1 MREKFFLIIL
11 LFITLSLSFPLET
24 RELSIQQLEERKKA
38 DEERKKAR
46 EKRGKKTFQKEIS
59 ITTDIV
65 FVSKEREVPPVL
77 SNLDPVLED
86 EGFYGVKLALEDNL
100 TTGRFLGHDYKV
112 EFHRILLE
120 EDLVSEFE
128 KLLKKGKKY
137 FVVDLNESELLS
149 LMKLSGIDD
158 VLIFNTRAKNDSLRN
173 ENCKK
178 NFFHIA
184 PSYSILSDALTQYL
198 VKKKWKKWFLV
209 TGPKE
214 NDRLFAQA
222 LKSSA
227 KKFNI
232 KIKEE
237 KTWDF
242 TSDLRRTAGKEVPIF
257 TKGSN
262 YDVLVVADEAGEFGE
277 YLAYRTWDPR
287 PIAGT
292 QGLKPNSWHRTHE
305 QWGATQMQNRFRRE
319 SGRWMTEVDYHA
331 WTAVRAL
338 GETITRTQS
347 NDVKKVQE
355 YLLGDKFGL
364 GAYKGVKVSFRSWNG
379 QLRQPVLLAAPR
391 SMVSVSPQEGYIH
404 PVSELDTLGK
414 DQPESSCKF

>member
-11 LFITLSLSFPLET
+11 LFITLSLSFPIET

-38 DEERKKAR
+38 DEEKKAR

-65 FVSKEREVPPVL
+65 FVSKKRSPPVL

-178 NFFHIA
+178 NFFTLH
-184 PSYSILSDALTQYL
+184 Q
-198 VKKKWKKWFLV
+198 
-209 TGPKE
+209 
-214 NDRLFAQA
+214 
-222 LKSSA
+222 
-227 KKFNI
+227 
-232 KIKEE
+232 
-237 KTWDF
+237 
-242 TSDLRRTAGKEVPIF
+242 
-257 TKGSN
+257 
-262 YDVLVVADEAGEFGE
+262 
-277 YLAYRTWDPR
+277 
-287 PIAGT
+287 
-292 QGLKPNSWHRTHE
+292 
-305 QWGATQMQNRFRRE
+305 
-319 SGRWMTEVDYHA
+319 
-331 WTAVRAL
+331 
-338 GETITRTQS
+338 
-347 NDVKKVQE
+347 
-355 YLLGDKFGL
+355 LLYF
-364 GAYKGVKVSFRSWNG
+364 V
-379 QLRQPVLLAAPR
+379 
-391 SMVSVSPQEGYIH
+391 
-404 PVSELDTLGK
+404 
-414 DQPESSCKF
+414 